1 MSACLGD
8 IEHYATM
15 VAGCENMNLA
25 MAGKGELNADGKYAY
40 SVLKLH
46 INDMG
51 SVAGQEGFL
60 DTMKKT
66 AANVKEWISKLVAA
80 VKNFITGKRS
90 SKQKLDAD
98 FKKIETEVKKVITE
112 KKKDDQKSEG
122 KEEKSENVVNF
133 MNKPAIAVH
142 GALTEL
148 QTKVKTLGEELTG
161 EGFDA
166 IGYKPNFGRLIECV
180 DKAVKFST
188 EENAHA
194 LEVGLNLTRT
204 LDELSKECNNL
215 NDKLSA
221 YANNSN
227 IDDAEKNRIGGLVSN
242 KLSTFGGIMGGAE
255 KIAMSLKQKQV
266 AALDAFMKA

>member
-15 VAGCENMNLA
+15 VSGCENINLA
-25 MAGKGELNADGKYAY
+25 MSGKGELNTDGKYAY

-46 INDMG
+46 VNDM
-51 SVAGQEGFL
+51 SNVAGQEGFL
-60 DTMKKT
+60 DTIKKT
-66 AANVKEWISKLVAA
+66 AANVKEWIAKLVAA
-80 VKNFITGKRS
+80 VKNFITGKRK
-90 SKQKLDAD
+90 SKQKLDDD
-98 FKKIETEVKKVITE
+98 FKKIDMDAKKVITA
-112 KKKDDQKSEG
+112 KKKDEKKSEG
-122 KEEKSENVVNF
+122 KEEKNENVLNF
-133 MNKPAIAVH
+133 MDKPAIAMH
-142 GALTEL
+142 GPLTEL
-148 QTKVKTLGEELTG
+148 QTKVKSLGEQLTG

-166 IGYKPNFGRLIECV
+166 IGYKPNLGRLIECA
-180 DKAVKFST
+180 DNAVKYST
-188 EENAHA
+188 EENANA
-194 LEVGLNLTRT
+194 LEVGLNLTRV

-255 KIAMSLKQKQV
+255 KIAMSLKEKQT